1 LKLTAKEKRKTKR
14 IEKNLSTRIC
24 TKTDSFGNCFCPHC
38 ENIFIQEDNFKNKVV
53 TIKCEKCGKNFIV
66 TESII
71 EVSNRLKEK
80 FRGILQ
86 KLQTIPYDKIDVVE
100 VGIDRNCDINEV
112 ALLCKYFQCNIA
124 DLAGRVKSL
133 LGKK

>member
-1 LKLTAKEKRKTKR
+1 
-14 IEKNLSTRIC
+14 
-24 TKTDSFGNCFCPHC
+24 
-38 ENIFIQEDNFKNKVV
+38 VV